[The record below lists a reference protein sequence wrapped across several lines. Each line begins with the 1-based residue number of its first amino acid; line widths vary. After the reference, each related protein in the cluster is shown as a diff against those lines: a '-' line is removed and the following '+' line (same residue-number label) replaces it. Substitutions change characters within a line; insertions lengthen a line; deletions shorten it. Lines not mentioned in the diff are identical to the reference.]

1 MWQRSIEK
9 YKLRYM
15 EVVADGDSKT
25 FAELTKWK
33 PYGEGNPVVKHECV
47 GHVRKRM
54 TNRIRPSRRQN
65 PRMRMGS

>member
-1 MWQRSIEK
+1 
-9 YKLRYM
+9 M

-33 PYGEGNPVVKHECV
+33 PYGEGNPVVKYECV

-54 TNRIRPSRRQN
+54 TNRIWPSRRQN
-65 PRMRMGS
+65 PRMRMRS